1 LYGFFFGVFLLDI
14 IKIDVTGISFT
25 MGKMLP
31 VLARPTAMT
40 NYLRIILLL
49 GVDIF

>member
-1 LYGFFFGVFLLDI
+1 MICVFLLDI

-31 VLARPTAMT
+31 VLARPAAMA
-40 NYLRIILLL
+40 NYLRIIFLL